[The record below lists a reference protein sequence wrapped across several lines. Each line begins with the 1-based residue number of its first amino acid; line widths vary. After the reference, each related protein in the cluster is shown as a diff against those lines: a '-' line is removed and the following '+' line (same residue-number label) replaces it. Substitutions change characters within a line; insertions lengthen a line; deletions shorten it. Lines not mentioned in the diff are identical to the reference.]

1 MSGQAPRSGRR
12 SSRYAV
18 LATVVLLL
26 VGVVALTVG
35 LRGRDG
41 PPQPSSAPVPAAT
54 DTPSTSPSTTP
65 SSSPSPTTSPSATSA
80 PATPGPPAAIGAFL
94 AAAAPTRI
102 DIPSISLH
110 STALVGLEIG
120 ADGTLTPPA
129 TAQQVGW
136 WTGGPT
142 PGQLGPAVIGAHVDS
157 KQGPGVFYRLGAM
170 RQGERFTL
178 ARDDGSVLTFVVDNV
193 ATYAKDAFPT
203 EEVYRG
209 SFDRSEIR
217 LITCGGTFDPVKH
230 YLDNVV
236 VFGHLESVA

>member
-1 MSGQAPRSGRR
+1 
-12 SSRYAV
+12 
-18 LATVVLLL
+18 VVLLL

-35 LRGRDG
+35 LRGWDG
-41 PPQPSSAPVPAAT
+41 PPQPSSAPVPTAT
-54 DTPSTSPSTTP
+54 HTPSTSPSTAT
-65 SSSPSPTTSPSATSA
+65 SGSPSPTPSTSATSG
-80 PATPGPPAAIGAFL
+80 PATPVPPASIGPFL

-102 DIPSISLH
+102 DIPSIGLH

-120 ADGTLTPPA
+120 TDGTLTPPA

-170 RQGERFTL
+170 RKGERFTL
-178 ARDDGSVLTFVVDNV
+178 ARVDGSVLTFVVDKV
-193 ATYAKDAFPT
+193 ASYAKDAFPT

-209 SFDRSEIR
+209 AFDRSEIR